1 MQAAPAL
8 HQQCRLH
15 LLPAGHQRGNLRL
28 KRRRFLPS
36 ARGLHSLHPGGRSCF
51 ASPSPNLADPGPV
64 PVQISRL
71 LRTPELARRL
81 ATEGREHVRDNFLH
95 TREARDYLAVFAAL
109 DGAARIM
116 AEERAAQA

>member
-1 MQAAPAL
+1 MIEAL
-8 HQQCRLH
+8 ALGTPIVSSAVGGIPLQVIHERTG
-15 LLPAGHQRGNLRL
+15 LLV
-28 KRRRFLPS
+28 
-36 ARGLHSLHPGGRSCF
+36 HSVEGC
-51 ASPSPNLADPGPV
+51 A
-64 PVQISRL
+64 VQISRL